1 MNEYTPYYTPVGT
14 TNINYTTNA
23 SRRYPTYRVTR
34 TIAQPIVVS
43 RDDLIKNLAG
53 ATDQYKQAMLDTRD
67 AGTAVGSAVDDRMVE
82 KMLSTPQ
89 NKGRLESELPIE
101 SALMGGLLK
110 GFQAYNTVS
119 NMKLAQEKENYLN
132 MLKQIEMEDALKA
145 REEAA
150 AAKNAE
156 LNKVTTETTEYTD
169 PVGGTY
175 GSQQQKLYDEAIQK
189 DVERKSAAVTAADVW
204 NTVDQHPN
212 HFSEFAQNEYFGWV
226 MPGDDRKR
234 RGWVAQQA
242 PQIGGVELQ
251 KLQDMMPKGFSG
263 AINSAVEQRL
273 MMPVREAMNSGIGS
287 KIKPAIETYLGGY
300 YDELQKEYAIQSGGQ
315 VLPFT
320 KEQFVSDQ
328 LNRNPRQYN
337 VDYDPSD
344 ANKPMFKPIKKE
356 LKNNNDFYKNKYGAT
371 VVED

>member
-189 DVERKSAAVTAADVW
+189 DVER
-204 NTVDQHPN
+204 
-212 HFSEFAQNEYFGWV
+212 
-226 MPGDDRKR
+226 
-234 RGWVAQQA
+234 
-242 PQIGGVELQ
+242 
-251 KLQDMMPKGFSG
+251 
-263 AINSAVEQRL
+263 
-273 MMPVREAMNSGIGS
+273 
-287 KIKPAIETYLGGY
+287 
-300 YDELQKEYAIQSGGQ
+300 
-315 VLPFT
+315 
-320 KEQFVSDQ
+320 
-328 LNRNPRQYN
+328 
-337 VDYDPSD
+337 
-344 ANKPMFKPIKKE
+344 
-356 LKNNNDFYKNKYGAT
+356 
-371 VVED
+371 